1 MKLALE
7 LAKKGMGKVNPN
19 PMVGAIIVKNGKVIG
34 EGYHEAFGQAHAEVN
49 AFNSLIEDA
58 AGATIYVTLE
68 PCSHYGKTPP
78 CVDKIIENKISR
90 VIVGAF
96 DPNPV
101 VSGKGVKKLR
111 DVGIEVITGVLEDE
125 CTKINE
131 VFMKY
136 IVSKKPFVILKSAM
150 SLDGKIATSK
160 GESKWITGEKSRVE
174 VHKLRNEV
182 SAIMVGVNTIINDNP
197 QLTCRLENGRNPI
210 RIVVDSTLRI
220 PIESK
225 VISDI
230 AEAKTIIATT
240 DKGSSDKILELT
252 NAGVT
257 VLIIKSKDG
266 RVDLQELMIEL
277 GNLNIDSILLEGGG
291 ILNFSAL
298 DQGIVDKIQI
308 YISPKIIG
316 GEKSKTPV
324 GGNGIEILKDAFKI
338 QGLTSRSVG
347 EDILIEGYIKKG
359 GRYRCLQE

>member
-1 MKLALE
+1 MDENYMKLALE

-58 AGATIYVTLE
+58 AGSTIYVTLE

-101 VSGKGVKKLR
+101 VSGKGVKNLR

-160 GESKWITGEKSRVE
+160 GESKWITGEKSRIE

-230 AEAKTIIATT
+230 DEAKTIIATT

-266 RVDLQELMIEL
+266 RVDLQELMIKL

-359 GRYRCLQE
+359 